1 VTLLAAVVFWILVG
15 LVLVQAGM
23 VLFFTM
29 ALRRPPRP
37 VPADE
42 ACPKAAV
49 ILCLRGTD
57 PFLPATLEAV
67 LALDYPDFELHVIV
81 DDRGDPAWRMVEEV
95 VGRSEADNV
104 HISPLEQRLDTC
116 SLKCSSVVQAVS
128 RLDESFEVVAL
139 LDADTIPHR
148 TWLRELVAPLL
159 DERVGAA
166 TGNRWYMPEQA
177 SMAALVRYV
186 WNAAAVPQMWWY
198 KIAWGGTLAVK
209 TEVFRRGD
217 LLDRWS
223 NAFCEDTMLYRMLRR
238 HALRVE
244 FVPSLMM
251 INRENCD
258 LSGFFRWVR
267 RQLLTARL
275 YHPGWAAVVLHGVS
289 TTVWPV
295 AALVLCVVGAVSG
308 QWEMFGYALAG
319 LLFYECCMPLLLAP
333 MEMAMRRIADR
344 RGEPTAW
351 MSPGVLARYLIS
363 VPLTQAV
370 YAAALFSA
378 LTLRSVDWRG
388 VQYRIEAPFR
398 IRLIE
403 YRPFASEAPGEVGNS
418 L

>member
-1 VTLLAAVVFWILVG
+1 
-15 LVLVQAGM
+15 
-23 VLFFTM
+23 
-29 ALRRPPRP
+29 
-37 VPADE
+37 
-42 ACPKAAV
+42 
-49 ILCLRGTD
+49 
-57 PFLPATLEAV
+57 
-67 LALDYPDFELHVIV
+67 LHVIV
-81 DDRGDPAWRMVEEV
+81 DDRGDPAWRMVEQV
-95 VGRSEADNV
+95 VGQSGAANV
-104 HISPLEQRLDTC
+104 HVTPLEQRLDTC

-128 RLDESFEVVAL
+128 RLDESFKVVAL

-177 SMAALVRYV
+177 STAALIRYF

-223 NAFCEDTMLYRMLRR
+223 NAFCEDTMLFRMLRR
-238 HALRVE
+238 HNLRVE
-244 FVPSLMM
+244 FVPTLMM

-258 LSGFFRWVR
+258 LGGFFRWVR

-289 TTVWPV
+289 TTVWPL
-295 AALVLCVVGAVSG
+295 AAIVLCVAAAAIG
-308 QWEMFGYALAG
+308 QWEAFTYALVG
-319 LLFYECCMPLLLAP
+319 LLVYEACLPFLIAP
-333 MEMAMRRIADR
+333 MEMAVRRIANQ
-344 RGEPTAW
+344 RGEATSW
-351 MSPGVLARYLIS
+351 MSLGVLARYLVS
-363 VPLTQAV
+363 LQLTQAV
-370 YAAALFSA
+370 YAVALSSA
-378 LTLRSVDWRG
+378 LTLRRVDWRG

-398 IRLIE
+398 IRLVE
-403 YRPFASEAPGEVGNS
+403 YQPFASETPGDAGNS